1 MRAFEFLLEDEQVVD
16 PADNVGIADNPLGLK
31 GEILSKI
38 KTLPDDKESKRIL
51 AKVQD
56 LLNSVNAV
64 NSLEAYKLKLDPV
77 AQVDADVKKAMNQ
90 LVNLLAAAA
99 AQTSPR
105 DRDFFFKKLE
115 ADNIV
120 KVERMT
126 EPGSTFTIDQMFNF
140 YGKSP
145 AITFIVD
152 ALSKVSDYGMGKGEV
167 VFAVLSKRIS
177 KAIKGDLEVKSGEG
191 TLKVEVKATDG
202 GSPRFAD
209 QEVTV
214 APGYEQVRDELLK
227 IYAPQ
232 IEELGGAGK
241 TGVNIDNWIALG
253 QRTDIDKD
261 QYNTHTFELLEKI
274 FPGQDNTD
282 LAQAIS
288 NGKSG
293 TAKGLYANKTY
304 ERYMSI
310 KNDDVVMYINFA
322 GDRPTYTIFKDV
334 EDLTKLGMRFH
345 AKTIYILGFGQRS
358 TYPQMSMSAI

>member
-64 NSLEAYKLKLDPV
+64 NSLEAYKLKLEPL
-77 AQVDADVKKAMNQ
+77 AQVDADVNKAMNQ

-152 ALSKVSDYGMGKGEV
+152 ALSKVADYGMGKGEV

-177 KAIKGDLEVKSGEG
+177 KAVKGDLEVKTGEEG

-227 IYAPQ
+227 IYEPQ
-232 IEELGGAGK
+232 LKDLGHSGKK

-261 QYNTHTFELLEKI
+261 QFNTHTFELLEKI
-274 FPGQDNTD
+274 FPGQDNTN
-282 LAQAIS
+282 LAKAIAD
-288 NGKSG
+288 GKSG
-293 TAKGLYANKTY
+293 TAKGIYANKIG
-304 ERYMSI
+304 RAH
-310 KNDDVVMYINFA
+310 V
-322 GDRPTYTIFKDV
+322 
-334 EDLTKLGMRFH
+334 
-345 AKTIYILGFGQRS
+345 
-358 TYPQMSMSAI
+358 